1 MKTIKLLN
9 QWVGIGVS
17 LAIGL
22 GSALPVFAQ
31 AEPTPQPS
39 ATPAPQPTES
49 PSPAPADAA
58 PPSAASGTLCRAAN
72 RPTPVFQSASTTSAA
87 LRIVAEDGQVTLT
100 SVPASGSQFAQI
112 NAPVAGFVQTAV
124 LKQCGTTS
132 GNLWDKPTTGTVCRR
147 AIRPTQLNIRREPTT
162 KNSNVITT
170 ITTPKTV
177 YITTTTGGVVK
188 SYRAE
193 DYDWVQVDLAK
204 SLGSGFSGYG
214 WMFNTDLQ
222 TNPNL
227 SNLVLCQ

>member
-1 MKTIKLLN
+1 MKTIKPLN
-9 QWVGIGVS
+9 QLMSIGVS
-17 LAIGL
+17 LTIGL
-22 GSALPVFAQ
+22 GAALPVFAQ
-31 AEPTPQPS
+31 AEPTPQPAQS
-39 ATPAPQPTES
+39 PQ
-49 PSPAPADAA
+49 PSPAPADAV
-58 PPSAASGTLCRAAN
+58 PPSAAPGTLCRAAN
-72 RPTPVFQSASTTSAA
+72 RPTPVFQSANTTSAA

-100 SVPASGSQFAQI
+100 SLPPSGSQFAQI
-112 NAPVAGFVQTAV
+112 NAPVAGFIQTAV
-124 LKQCGTTS
+124 LKQCGTTGDNS
-132 GNLWDKPTTGTVCRR
+132 WDKPTTGTVCRR
-147 AIRPTQLNIRREPTT
+147 AIRPAQLNIRREPTT
-162 KNSNVITT
+162 KNNNVITT
-170 ITTPKTV
+170 LTTPKTV